1 MLPYFNDYVNLFVK
15 VQDLCNKKGNIMIN
29 TVIDNNIIYEDY
41 GNIFLDDFV
50 DCWPK
55 EASRGVIQ
63 FSDGDI
69 LVFLKER
76 IGQYK
81 LPGGGKENNS

>member
-1 MLPYFNDYVNLFVK
+1 
-15 VQDLCNKKGNIMIN
+15 MIN